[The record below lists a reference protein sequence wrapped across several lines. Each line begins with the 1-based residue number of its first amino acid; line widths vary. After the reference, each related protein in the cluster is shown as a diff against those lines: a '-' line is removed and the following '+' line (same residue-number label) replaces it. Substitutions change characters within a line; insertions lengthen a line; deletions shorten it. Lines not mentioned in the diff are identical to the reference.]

1 MSSAIYLWDSAVAV
15 GLEVDDFA
23 AAERAA
29 YKLYYDH
36 QDSCDNSGNAAN
48 PLQQWIDD
56 VTSVV
61 SNPQYADHFG
71 EELITEAK
79 RLQAQLQEQPQ
90 AVLELDILLQLGGGD
105 SLDRVIYEA
114 VKQHSLGIYDP
125 RYPLWS
131 NMANQLPAHGVD
143 RVLASLP
150 RLSAGVQ
157 HIRLNALEVPRN
169 NRAAVELMQNW
180 FENHPIGKLFTSNVK
195 KDKNSA
201 TYFITFT
208 RAFKGE
214 LQIIKFYFGENNYIQ
229 PDLNFILD
237 LKDRF
242 LTQEQQQDDLLASK
256 FMFRFIWHNFFS
268 NYGQPNQDFV
278 FKGFLKRW
286 NSVQIINT
294 YFTQLNEWLNYIL
307 DNISTPDQINTYL
320 NYRQD
325 EVIEYIYDDYMNFNI
340 AAIVQDPNLPKLYQQ
355 DYDALPI
362 ESDYA
367 RNKLKQYYEQDIV
380 EISQIVA
387 AKND

>member
-1 MSSAIYLWDSAVAV
+1 MSSAIYLWNPAVAV

-36 QDSCDNSGNAAN
+36 QDSCNSSGNAAN
-48 PLQQWIDD
+48 PLQQWIDH

-61 SNPQYADHFG
+61 SDPQYADHFG

-79 RLQAQLQEQPQ
+79 RLQTQLQEQPQ

-114 VKQHSLGIYDP
+114 VKLYSLGIYDP

-150 RLSAGVQ
+150 VLSAGVQ

-180 FENHPIGKLFTSNVK
+180 FENHPIGKLFKSSIK
-195 KDKNSA
+195 KYEGSA
-201 TYFITFT
+201 SYDLTFKKEIVEG
-208 RAFKGE
+208 F
-214 LQIIKFYFGENNYIQ
+214 QIINFYFSENKYVQ
-229 PDLNFILD
+229 PSVSFTLD
-237 LKDRF
+237 LRDRF
-242 LTQEQQQDDLLASK
+242 LSQEQQQDKALSK
-256 FMFRFIWHNFFS
+256 KFVFRFICRDFFS
-268 NYGQPNQDFV
+268 NFGQTNQSIIFNQL
-278 FKGFLKRW
+278 FNRW
-286 NSVQIINT
+286 NDLRKMIE
-294 YFTQLNEWLNYIL
+294 YFDQLDEWLNYIL
-307 DNISTPDQINTYL
+307 DNVSTPDQINTYL

-325 EVIEYIYDDYMNFNI
+325 EIIEYIYDDYMNFNI

-355 DYDALPI
+355 AYDALPI

>member
-1 MSSAIYLWDSAVAV
+1 M
-15 GLEVDDFA
+15 
-23 AAERAA
+23 
-29 YKLYYDH
+29 
-36 QDSCDNSGNAAN
+36 
-48 PLQQWIDD
+48 
-56 VTSVV
+56 V
-61 SNPQYADHFG
+61 SDPQYADHFG

-79 RLQAQLQEQPQ
+79 RLQAQLQQQPQ

-114 VKQHSLGIYDP
+114 VKQYSLGIYDP

-150 RLSAGVQ
+150 ILSAGVQ
-157 HIRLNALEVPRN
+157 HIQLDFLEVPRN
-169 NRAAVELMQNW
+169 NRAAVELTQNW
-180 FENHPIGKLFTSNVK
+180 FENHPIGKLFTPNVK

-201 TYFITFT
+201 TYELTFT
-208 RAFKGE
+208 RAFEKE
-214 LQIIKFYFGENNYIQ
+214 IQIIEFYFPEKSYIQ
-229 PDLNFILD
+229 PYLSFTFDLR
-237 LKDRF
+237 DRF
-242 LTQEQQQDDLLASK
+242 LSQEQQQDKALSK
-256 FMFRFIWHNFFS
+256 KFVFRFICRDFFS
-268 NYGQPNQDFV
+268 NFGQPDQSIIFNQLFN
-278 FKGFLKRW
+278 RW
-286 NSVQIINT
+286 NDLRKMIE
-294 YFTQLNEWLNYIL
+294 YFDQLNEWLNYIL

-325 EVIEYIYDDYMNFNI
+325 EIIEYIYDDYMNFNI
-340 AAIVQDPNLPKLYQQ
+340 AAIVQDPNLAELYQQ
-355 DYDALPI
+355 AYDALPI